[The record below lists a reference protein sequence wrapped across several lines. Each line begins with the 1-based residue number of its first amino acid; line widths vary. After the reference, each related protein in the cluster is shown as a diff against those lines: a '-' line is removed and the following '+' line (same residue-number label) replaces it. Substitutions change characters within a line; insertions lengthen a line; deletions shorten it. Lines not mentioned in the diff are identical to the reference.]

1 MGFNI
6 FLALSSPC
14 PVLVDTMAGSSI
26 MVISTTLYMLFTTLL
41 KEIISIDIICTRRH
55 SGEILDGPSHG
66 KIFFEF
72 DGNAGTGRLPDK
84 LLGTRSIPVFHQR
97 EGSQERPWVLG
108 SNSISRLKIIKKVS
122 FASVLRNKV
131 NSMRLLLWFG
141 AVTQIGSFCG
151 AITSY
156 PLVNCIEGI
165 FVPRYDCQS
174 CLWLDN

>member
-14 PVLVDTMAGSSI
+14 PILVDTMAGSSM

-41 KEIISIDIICTRRH
+41 KEIISNDI
-55 SGEILDGPSHG
+55 SP
-66 KIFFEF
+66 KF
-72 DGNAGTGRLPDK
+72 DVHNRT
-84 LLGTRSIPVFHQR
+84 
-97 EGSQERPWVLG
+97 
-108 SNSISRLKIIKKVS
+108 SNSPVLNQQSLKKMKKVS

-174 CLWLDN
+174 CL